1 MDKYTES
8 SIVYGFPYTP
18 RAQINGRERR
28 RRMSEYSRVWAEEV
42 ESGQGNLSEEG
53 LLQGNTYCKC
63 THSATTTLILSVAE
77 EKRYEV

>member
-18 RAQINGRERR
+18 RAQNNGRER

-42 ESGQGNLSEEG
+42 ESGQGNLSEG

-63 THSATTTLILSVAE
+63 THSATTTLILSVAD